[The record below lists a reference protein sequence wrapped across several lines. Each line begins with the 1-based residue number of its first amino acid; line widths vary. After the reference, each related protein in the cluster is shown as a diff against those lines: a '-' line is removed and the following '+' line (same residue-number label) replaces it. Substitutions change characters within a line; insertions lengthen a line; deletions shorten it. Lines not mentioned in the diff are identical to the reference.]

1 MEYSNEMP
9 RLGFSN
15 DLVFSIVMKDARVAR
30 RVIEAI
36 TGRKVGEVRIH
47 NTQQEERG
55 SAFTRGVRLDVY
67 MEDEDA
73 VYDVEMQASHQDDL
87 GMRYRLYQSMIDS
100 KAIGKGA
107 GFADL
112 KKSFV
117 IFLCTYDPLG
127 LDLPMYT
134 FEPTCLENRAAKLE
148 TGQQWL
154 ALNSRSWFRSSSP
167 ELRELLEYV
176 NNGSITGSLSH
187 MLDEAVDV
195 ANSIDDVRRKAM
207 ITLEQKRESE
217 RRAARKLG
225 KAEERTSIA
234 DDLRRVTE
242 KLVELDRIDDVLS
255 LNRNLDRLEEF
266 KAELGI
272 E

>member
-1 MEYSNEMP
+1 MP
-9 RLGFSN
+9 IEEIAMGYRRICHVG
-15 DLVFSIVMKDARVAR
+15 RVAR
-30 RVIEAI
+30 IGVRCSVRMIARRAFAFEI
-36 TGRKVGEVRIH
+36 GRMGM
-47 NTQQEERG
+47 RG
-55 SAFTRGVRLDVY
+55 SRCRVSEKR
-67 MEDEDA
+67 
-73 VYDVEMQASHQDDL
+73 
-87 GMRYRLYQSMIDS
+87 RY
-100 KAIGKGA
+100 
-107 GFADL
+107 
-112 KKSFV
+112 
-117 IFLCTYDPLG
+117 
-127 LDLPMYT
+127 
-134 FEPTCLENRAAKLE
+134 
-148 TGQQWL
+148 
-154 ALNSRSWFRSSSP
+154 SP

-225 KAEERTSIA
+225 KAEGKAEERTSIA

-242 KLVELDRIDDVLS
+242 KLVELDRTDDVLS

>member
-1 MEYSNEMP
+1 
-9 RLGFSN
+9 
-15 DLVFSIVMKDARVAR
+15 
-30 RVIEAI
+30 
-36 TGRKVGEVRIH
+36 
-47 NTQQEERG
+47 
-55 SAFTRGVRLDVY
+55 
-67 MEDEDA
+67 
-73 VYDVEMQASHQDDL
+73 
-87 GMRYRLYQSMIDS
+87 
-100 KAIGKGA
+100 
-107 GFADL
+107 
-112 KKSFV
+112 
-117 IFLCTYDPLG
+117 
-127 LDLPMYT
+127 
-134 FEPTCLENRAAKLE
+134 
-148 TGQQWL
+148 
-154 ALNSRSWFRSSSP
+154 
-167 ELRELLEYV
+167 
-176 NNGSITGSLSH
+176 

-195 ANSIDDVRRKAM
+195 ANSIDDVRKKAM

>member
-1 MEYSNEMP
+1 MP
-9 RLGFSN
+9 IEEIAMGYRHICHVG
-15 DLVFSIVMKDARVAR
+15 RVAR
-30 RVIEAI
+30 IGVRCSARMIARRAFAFEI
-36 TGRKVGEVRIH
+36 GRMGM
-47 NTQQEERG
+47 RG
-55 SAFTRGVRLDVY
+55 SRCRVSEKR
-67 MEDEDA
+67 
-73 VYDVEMQASHQDDL
+73 
-87 GMRYRLYQSMIDS
+87 RY
-100 KAIGKGA
+100 
-107 GFADL
+107 
-112 KKSFV
+112 
-117 IFLCTYDPLG
+117 
-127 LDLPMYT
+127 
-134 FEPTCLENRAAKLE
+134 
-148 TGQQWL
+148 
-154 ALNSRSWFRSSSP
+154 SP

>member
-1 MEYSNEMP
+1 MEYSNEML

-107 GFADL
+107 GFADF

-117 IFLCTYDPLG
+117 IFLCTYDP
-127 LDLPMYT
+127 
-134 FEPTCLENRAAKLE
+134 TCLENRAVKLE

-225 KAEERTSIA
+225 KAEGKAEERTSIA